1 MSLKQ
6 RIEADLKEA
15 IRNNDAARKR
25 ALRTLMTTISRVERE
40 GKELRELSDEE
51 IIQIISREA
60 KKREEAIE
68 AYSKGNRMDL
78 VEEERAE
85 LEILRAY
92 LPRQLTAE
100 EIEARAREVIA
111 EVGAT
116 GPRDMGKVMKVLMAE
131 MRGRADGREV
141 NRIVRDLLSRLAADN
156 A

>member
-1 MSLKQ
+1 MSLKE

-15 IRNNDAARKR
+15 IRNHDAARKR
-25 ALRTLMTTISRVERE
+25 ALRTLMTAISRAERQ
-40 GKELRELSDEE
+40 GKEWRELSDEE
-51 IIQIISREA
+51 IIQLISREA

-68 AYSKGNRMDL
+68 AYTRGNRMDL

-111 EVGAT
+111 QVGAT

-131 MRGRADGREV
+131 MRGRADGKEV
-141 NRIVRDLLSRLAADN
+141 NRIVRDLLSRLSASSA
-156 A
+156 

>member
-6 RIEADLKEA
+6 RIEADVREA
-15 IRNNDAARKR
+15 IRTNDEARKR
-25 ALRTLMTTISRVERE
+25 ALRTLMTAISREERA
-40 GKELRELSDEE
+40 GKELRELSDDE
-51 IIQIISREA
+51 IIQIIGREA

-68 AYSKGNRMDL
+68 LYARGNREDL
-78 VEEERAE
+78 VESERAE

-92 LPRQLTAE
+92 LPRQLTPE
-100 EIEARAREVIA
+100 EIEARAKEVIA

-131 MRGRADGREV
+131 MRGRADGKTV
-141 NRIVRDLLSRLAADN
+141 NRIVSDLLRQLAASQ